1 MILLLLLVQLVCL
14 HTLKVRKYQIWNA
27 ISTHYATHPA
37 LGHGSA
43 AQIPLLDA
51 QAVQN
56 VAHNDGIQPIE
67 QSGIDPLSAC
77 LDGSIGLGG
86 LEDAR

>member
-1 MILLLLLVQLVCL
+1 MILLLLCLVSISL
-14 HTLKVRKYQIWNA
+14 HVRKYQILNA
-27 ISTHYATHPA
+27 KRAHYTTHPA